1 LNTIS
6 ADIKAKLAESKEYR
20 EEFVAAL
27 VKRAFARQVKTIRKA
42 RGLSQEELAAD
53 ANVDQGVISRA
64 ENPNYGNLTFNTGFR
79 VAAGFD
85 LAFIPKLVTF
95 GEFLEWIEEVTSGF
109 TDLPSFEEE
118 AQQEAI
124 AETFAGLGKKVPA
137 HAGLELVWDRAL
149 SGTQEVFGEQKRIR
163 NNQFAAGTGAASAAM
178 GGEYGAGQRSAG

>member
-6 ADIKAKLAESKEYR
+6 ADLKKKLSESREYR
-20 EEFVAAL
+20 EEFVAAF

-42 RGLSQEELAAD
+42 RGLLQEELAAK

-95 GEFLEWIEEVTSGF
+95 GEFLEWVDEATEGF
-109 TDLPSFEEE
+109 TDLPSFEREIEIE
-118 AQQEAI
+118 AAASVER
-124 AETFAGLGKKVPA
+124 KKAPA
-137 HAGLELVWDRAL
+137 RSHLRLVVNNAL
-149 SGTQEVFGEQKRIR
+149 SGITQQREQERVGGQK
-163 NNQFAAGTGAASAAM
+163 FAGVGIAMLGGQNETRRSFAG
-178 GGEYGAGQRSAG
+178 